1 MILRSITRHVRD
13 QNWFAVGIDFLIVI
27 VGVFIGIQVA
37 NWNDERVEHGLERS
51 YMANL
56 YQDFIV
62 SLAKLE
68 ENEQS
73 MIEIIEAMRTLL
85 ESPDSGQPAAAEEL
99 NALFAQ
105 IQDMPT
111 FNWIS
116 RTYDNLVGAGQLR
129 LIRDPTIGDALAD
142 FDAQTRLIELVQ
154 ATHEQQLVETFQP
167 WIIEHM
173 DYIAVHLDRLDGEFP
188 LPPAREADRILE
200 LIDTREFRNLLVQKW
215 TITTDLLN
223 QNRDLQTSA
232 RQLIALLD
240 PGADE

>member
-1 MILRSITRHVRD
+1 MLLRSVMQHVRE
-13 QNWFAVGIDFLIVI
+13 QNWFAVALDFFIVV

-37 NWNDERVEHGLERS
+37 NWNETRVERDLERT
-51 YMANL
+51 YLADL
-56 YQDFIV
+56 HQDFV
-62 SLAKLE
+62 ASLAKLE
-68 ENEQS
+68 EDEQR
-73 MIEIIEAMRTLL
+73 MVEIIEAMRTLL
-85 ESPDSGQPAAAEEL
+85 ESPDSGQPASAVEL
-99 NALFAQ
+99 NALFSQ
-105 IQDMPT
+105 IQGMPT

-129 LIRDPTIGDALAD
+129 LIRDPTIGDALAG

-173 DYIAVHLDRLDGEFP
+173 DYVAVHFDRIDGEFP

-223 QNRDLQTSA
+223 QNRELKTSA
-232 RQLIALLD
+232 RQLIALLV
-240 PGADE
+240 PGAGE